1 MEHMTEILENVE
13 SICPGCLK
21 EGKITKIDAQIVEE
35 DGTVWIKKKCEEHGE
50 FKSIYF
56 SDSDL
61 YRRWIKFRVQGDG
74 VENAEIEGSW
84 VENLPKLYPKH
95 GSQTVLSNLMVTN
108 RCNLRCSYCFMNAG
122 AAGYV
127 YEPSLEELKEMMQ
140 QVREERPVPNK
151 AIQITGGEPTVRDD
165 LVEIVELAEE
175 MGFTHI
181 QVNTNGIKLAEDAD
195 YCRELREAGVNT
207 IYMSFDGMSKDA
219 NPWIDQNKKAIE
231 NLRKADLGVVLVPV
245 PIRGSNLHELG
256 DIIRYAAENVDI
268 VRGVNFQ
275 PIAFCGRPENVS
287 DEDRKRRRV
296 DYAMLMDAL
305 EEDLDGQITKEDFYP
320 VPFVHPISKLMES
333 LKGEKQVE
341 FTPDP
346 GCGGATYVFVQDGEL
361 IPVTRFIDVEGLMEL
376 VREQSEKSGMFK
388 KARIATTLAKNVIS
402 YIDMDKAPE
411 DLNIKEL
418 IINALLRGDYEAL
431 GKFHLKS
438 LFIGSMWFQDPWNLN
453 IQRLKN
459 CVIHYTTPDGIV
471 PFCAYNGL
479 GIGGKI
485 REKHSVSITEWEEK
499 TGKKLKEDIWEGG
512 PIS

>member
-1 MEHMTEILENVE
+1 MDPMTETLEEVE
-13 SICPGCLK
+13 SICPDCLK
-21 EGKITKIDAQIVEE
+21 EGKVAKIDAQILEE
-35 DGTVWIKKKCEEHGE
+35 NGKIWIKKECQEHGE

-56 SDSDL
+56 GDPVL
-61 YRRWIKFRVQGDG
+61 YGRWMKYKVQGDG
-74 VENAEIEGSW
+74 VENAEIEGGW
-84 VENLPKLYPKH
+84 LEDLPKLYPKH
-95 GSQTVLSNLMVTN
+95 NSQTVLSNLMVTN

-127 YEPSLEELKEMMQ
+127 YEPSLEELEKMMR

-165 LVEIVELAEE
+165 LIEIVELAEE

-195 YCRELREAGVNT
+195 YCRKLREAGVNT

-219 NPWIDQNKKAIE
+219 NPWIEQNKKAVE
-231 NLRKADLGVVLVPV
+231 NLREAELGVVLVPV
-245 PIRGSNLHELG
+245 PIKGSNLHELG
-256 DIIRYAAENVDI
+256 DIIRYAADNVDI

-275 PIAFCGRPENVS
+275 PIAFCGRPENVP
-287 DEDRKRRRV
+287 EENRTKRRV
-296 DYAMLMDAL
+296 DYALLMEAL
-305 EEDLDGQITKEDFYP
+305 EEDLGGQIKKEDFYP
-320 VPFVHPISKLMES
+320 VPFVHPISKLMEN

-341 FTPDP
+341 FTPNP
-346 GCGGATYVFVQDGEL
+346 GCGGATYAFVQEGEL
-361 IPVTRFIDVEGLMEL
+361 VPITRFIDVEGLMDL
-376 VREQSEKSGMFK
+376 IRKQSEKSGMFK
-388 KARIATTLAKNVIS
+388 KARIATSLAKNIMDYV
-402 YIDMDKAPE
+402 DLDKAPE
-411 DLNIKEL
+411 DLDIKDL
-418 IINALLRGDYEAL
+418 IVNALLRGDYGSL

-453 IQRLKN
+453 LERLKN

-485 REKHSVSITEWEEK
+485 RERYSMPIEEWEEK
-499 TGKKLKEDIWEGG
+499 TGKKLKEDLWKGG